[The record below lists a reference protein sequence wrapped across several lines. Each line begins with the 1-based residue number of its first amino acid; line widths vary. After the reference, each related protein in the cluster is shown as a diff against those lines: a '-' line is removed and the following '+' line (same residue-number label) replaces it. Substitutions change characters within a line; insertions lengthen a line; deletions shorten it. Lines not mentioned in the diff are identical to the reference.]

1 MFEGVVPRLA
11 EGQGSYLELWKT
23 SGSPVPRSPRSFP
36 QLRGTTPFRQ
46 SRYDPLRW
54 CAASLI
60 LLVPQQAPPATE
72 IYLAAFDASGTLQTA
87 VVNISN
93 SPGYDN
99 QPSFLPD
106 GSAILFASQRG
117 EGNQTDIYRYDIASK
132 AVTQLTKTPESEY
145 SPIVTPDGKTFS
157 VIRQGT
163 DGSQFLW
170 RYDLTGGNGR
180 QALANVNP
188 VGYHV
193 WTDETHLLLFV
204 LGKPN
209 TLQYADA
216 ATGTAEVIDSSIG
229 RSLLRRPGTST
240 FSYVSKP
247 ATGRWVIKSFDP
259 KTRALAT
266 VTETVDQNT
275 SEDCAW
281 LPDGRLLMASGTKI
295 MAWTSGSG
303 WTELADFAAGGTG
316 RITRLAVSRTHLAFV
331 R

>member
-1 MFEGVVPRLA
+1 MSRRL
-11 EGQGSYLELWKT
+11 
-23 SGSPVPRSPRSFP
+23 
-36 QLRGTTPFRQ
+36 
-46 SRYDPLRW
+46 
-54 CAASLI
+54 
-60 LLVPQQAPPATE
+60 LLLAVALSAQQAPPPTE

-87 VVNISN
+87 AVNISN

-99 QPSFLPD
+99 QPSILPD

-117 EGNQTDIYRYDIASK
+117 EGNQTDIYRYDIATR

-145 SPIVTPDGKTFS
+145 SPLVTPDGKTFS

-170 RYDLTGGNGR
+170 RYDLAGGNGR

-193 WTDETHLLLFV
+193 WVDDTHVLLFV
-204 LGKPN
+204 LGGQGKPN
-209 TLQYADA
+209 TLQYADTV
-216 ATGTAEVIDSSIG
+216 TGTADVIDSGIG

-247 ATGRWVIKSFDP
+247 AGSGHWVVKSFDP

-266 VTETVDQNT
+266 IVDTVDQNT

-281 LPDGRLLMASGTKI
+281 LPDGRLLMASGSKI
-295 MAWTSGSG
+295 MAWTSASG
-303 WTELADFAAGGTG
+303 WTELADFSASGTG

>member
-1 MFEGVVPRLA
+1 VFRSCGVWCSLGLTLLIPR
-11 EGQGSYLELWKT
+11 
-23 SGSPVPRSPRSFP
+23 
-36 QLRGTTPFRQ
+36 
-46 SRYDPLRW
+46 
-54 CAASLI
+54 
-60 LLVPQQAPPATE
+60 QAPPSTE
-72 IYLAAFDASGTLQTA
+72 IYLAPFDAGGRLQTPA
-87 VVNISN
+87 INISN

-106 GSAILFASQRG
+106 GSAVLFSSQRG
-117 EGNQTDIYRYDIASK
+117 EGTQTDIYRYDIATR
-132 AVTQLTKTPESEY
+132 AVTQLTKTPEREY
-145 SPIVTPDGKTFS
+145 SPLVTPDGRTFS

-163 DGSQFLW
+163 DNSQFLW

-204 LGKPN
+204 LGGQGKPN
-209 TLQYADA
+209 TLQYADT
-216 ATGTAEVIDSSIG
+216 ATGTADVIDTGIG
-229 RSLLRRPGTST
+229 RSLLRRPGTGT

-247 ATGRWVIKSFDP
+247 AGGRWVVKEFNP

-266 VTETVDQNT
+266 IVETVDQNQ

-281 LPDGRLLMASGTKI
+281 LPDGRLLMASGSTI

-303 WTELADFAAGGTG
+303 WSELADFSGSGTG
-316 RITRLAVSRTHLAFV
+316 RITRLAASKTHLAFV

>member
-1 MFEGVVPRLA
+1 LA
-11 EGQGSYLELWKT
+11 ATL
-23 SGSPVPRSPRSFP
+23 P
-36 QLRGTTPFRQ
+36 
-46 SRYDPLRW
+46 
-54 CAASLI
+54 A
-60 LLVPQQAPPATE
+60 QQAPPATDV
-72 IYLAAFDASGTLQTA
+72 YLASFDAAGKLQPAAT
-87 VVNISN
+87 NISN

-99 QPSFLPD
+99 QPSFVPD

-117 EGNQTDIYRYDIASK
+117 EGNQTDIYRYDIASR
-132 AVTQLTKTPESEY
+132 AVTRLTNTPESEY

-163 DGSQFLW
+163 DGSQYLW

-204 LGKPN
+204 LGGQGKPN
-209 TLQYADA
+209 TLQYADT

-229 RSLLRRPGTST
+229 RSLLRRPGTDT
-240 FSYVSKP
+240 FSYVSRP
-247 ATGRWVIKSFDP
+247 AGGRWVVKSFDP

-266 VTETVDQNT
+266 IVETVDQNT

-281 LPDGRLLMASGTKI
+281 LPDGRLLMASGSKI

-303 WTELADFAAGGTG
+303 WTELADFSASGTG
-316 RITRLAVSRTHLAFV
+316 RITRLAASKTHLAFV

>member
-1 MFEGVVPRLA
+1 M
-11 EGQGSYLELWKT
+11 
-23 SGSPVPRSPRSFP
+23 
-36 QLRGTTPFRQ
+36 
-46 SRYDPLRW
+46 
-54 CAASLI
+54 
-60 LLVPQQAPPATE
+60 
-72 IYLAAFDASGTLQTA
+72 QTA
-87 VVNISN
+87 ALNISN

-106 GSAILFASQRG
+106 GSAVLFASQRG

-145 SPIVTPDGKTFS
+145 SPIVTPYGKTFS

-163 DGSQFLW
+163 DSSQFLW
-170 RYDLTGGNGR
+170 RYDLAGGNGR
-180 QALANVNP
+180 PALANVNP

-204 LGKPN
+204 LGGQGKPN

-216 ATGTAEVIDSSIG
+216 AAGTSEVIDAGIG

-247 ATGRWVIKSFDP
+247 AGGRWVVKSFDP

-266 VTETVDQNT
+266 IVETVDQNV

-281 LPDGRLLMASGTKI
+281 LPDGRLLMASGSKI

-303 WTELADFAAGGTG
+303 WTELADFSASGTG
-316 RITRLAVSRTHLAFV
+316 RITRLAVSKTHLAFV

>member
-1 MFEGVVPRLA
+1 MFETKVLPSICAVLLA
-11 EGQGSYLELWKT
+11 VGLF
-23 SGSPVPRSPRSFP
+23 V
-36 QLRGTTPFRQ
+36 
-46 SRYDPLRW
+46 
-54 CAASLI
+54 
-60 LLVPQQAPPATE
+60 QQAPPATE
-72 IYLAAFDASGTLQTA
+72 IYLAPLAEGRSLALGK
-87 VVNISN
+87 VINISN

-106 GSAILFASQRG
+106 GSAVLFASQRG
-117 EGNQTDIYRYDIASK
+117 EGNQTDIYRYDIASQT
-132 AVTQLTKTPESEY
+132 VTQLTKTPESEY
-145 SPIVTPDGKTFS
+145 SPLLTPDGKTFS

-170 RYDLTGGNGR
+170 RYDLAGGNGR

-204 LGKPN
+204 LGGQEKPN
-209 TLQYADA
+209 TLQYADV
-216 ATGTAEVIDSSIG
+216 ATGMAEVIDSSIG
-229 RSLLRRPGTST
+229 RSLLRRPGTNT

-247 ATGRWVIKSFDP
+247 AGGHWVVKSFDP

-266 VTETVDQNT
+266 IVETVDQNV

-281 LPDGRLLMASGTKI
+281 LPDGRLLMASGSKI
-295 MAWTSGSG
+295 MAWRSDTG
-303 WTELADFAAGGTG
+303 WRDFADYSGDAAG